1 MDPRGRAG
9 RWHNCFSSI
18 QWHNSVTKMFDD
30 FFFDIFLIFGN
41 FDFFRKIPRFFFNQT
56 LYTSSEC
63 SSRHGPGFNLMTIDV
78 PKHRE
83 RSRGAWCTQFSASL
97 YQPVCNR
104 SAWHHR
110 FWDIA
115 LTENRPKAGTRFFG
129 DGIWKVQ
136 KRIKNCD
143 CDFGWPN

>member
-63 SSRHGPGFNLMTIDV
+63 SSRAVKGFNLMTNDV

-83 RSRGAWCTQFSASL
+83 RFWGAGWTQFSVSW
-97 YQPVCNR
+97 YQPLLHTHAQR
-104 SAWHHR
+104 
-110 FWDIA
+110 DI
-115 LTENRPKAGTRFFG
+115 
-129 DGIWKVQ
+129 I
-136 KRIKNCD
+136 
-143 CDFGWPN
+143 DFGTSR